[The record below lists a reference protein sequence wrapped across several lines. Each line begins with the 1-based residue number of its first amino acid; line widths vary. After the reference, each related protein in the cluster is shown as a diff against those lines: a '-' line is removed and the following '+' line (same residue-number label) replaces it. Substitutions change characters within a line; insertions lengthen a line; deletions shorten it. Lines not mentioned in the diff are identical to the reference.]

1 MGQQNTGGTKPET
14 IEDLRDS
21 LTYTPE
27 EMKKWY
33 HSCLI
38 DVQNGTMNKEEF
50 KKAYFNLYTH
60 DGDCSA
66 LAEHV
71 FRVFDRNGDGNIDF
85 KEFIAHMTTISKGKI
100 DDKLSAAFNVYD
112 INANGFISR
121 EEMLEII
128 ESIYKLVEHITE
140 FSEDEATPEMRVTKF
155 MELMDKNQDGQL
167 SLKEFIK
174 GAKKCPTVVKILR
187 YDKW

>member
-1 MGQQNTGGTKPET
+1 MGQQCIGGDPPET
-14 IEDLRDS
+14 IEDLRET

-27 EMKKWY
+27 ELKKWY

-50 KKAYFNLYTH
+50 KKAYFSLYSH
-60 DGDCSA
+60 DGDCSG

-85 KEFIAHMTTISKGKI
+85 KEFVSYMSTISKGSV
-100 DDKLSAAFNVYD
+100 DDKLTAAFNVYD
-112 INANGFISR
+112 VNHNGFISR
-121 EEMLEII
+121 EEMLQII
-128 ESIYKLVEHITE
+128 ESIYKLVENVAE
-140 FSEDEATPEMRVTKF
+140 FSEDEATPEMRVAKF
-155 MELMDKNQDGQL
+155 MDLMDKDKDGQL
-167 SLKEFIK
+167 SLKEFLK
-174 GAKKCPTVVKILR
+174 GAKTCPTVVRILR